1 MASNDILIHILDIQ
15 SRDVKVE
22 QEDNERRIVFE
33 EAPYDD
39 EDEPRPKKSHAD
51 AKELLIHVFGATNDG
66 KRVRIDVEGFRPTLY
81 LLLPEVK
88 TVAAV
93 SAIRAYLTTQGIPL
107 SVLTLKTIHRKKFYG
122 FTANKLFPFLEITTP
137 SLGLWRSI
145 KNLFL
150 NDQSEPAT
158 KKALGEPFK
167 RGQVVEVYEA
177 NLDPMLRFL
186 HVQGLNSCGWAV
198 VKDAMELVEDL
209 EADTWILTTPYSDV
223 LPATS
228 KTSAPFEIAS
238 WDIECFSITGD
249 FPVPTKSEE
258 AIQEMLKDLSG
269 TDILDKFD
277 KGGLGQLRAKKTR
290 ADLVAAVSK
299 SKIPDLTNII
309 DFGDPVIQ
317 IGTTLT
323 RDSKTLDR
331 HLFVWPSCDPIED
344 ITVHVFK
351 DEQGM
356 IEGWFEWLVEVNP
369 DILIGYNVFGF
380 DERYLWG
387 RADELGL
394 TGPRSPV
401 HGLNRLLDTGAEVK
415 CEEKR
420 LSSSAMGDNFL
431 YIMTTQGRLQID
443 LFHYIKRNNAS
454 LPSYKLDEVTKYYL
468 SGKLK
473 KAEKVG
479 SDLRLTL
486 SGSIKD
492 LRVGRAVC
500 LLEDTGESLTDKM
513 VIKSVDGPVVV
524 VDWPLR
530 EGGSSWKP
538 KGSRNESLSNS
549 SMDEF
554 DNGEVLEESELP
566 LAIKWVVVKDD
577 VSPADIFR
585 LHRGSAADRAIV
597 GKYCLQDCDLV
608 IELYRNLEVFNN
620 SLSMANVCCVPIG
633 YIFTRGQGIKAE
645 SLMFRACR
653 QKDILIPVLPA
664 PKQAGEEQDSYEGAI
679 VFDPIPGF
687 YSKAPIGVADFASLY
702 PSSMESENISHDS
715 LVWTKDYDS
724 SGNLMAVVFGSDEY
738 DGMEGYGYTD
748 IEFDLLRKDPEDKR
762 KHYAKIKA
770 GTRICRYAQPL
781 DGSKATV
788 PDIIRGLLATRKA
801 KRKEKAKETDPAR
814 QALLEAEQLAYKL
827 TANSLYGQLGSGT
840 FKVRLQHLAAS
851 ITAYGRKQ
859 IMFANDVI
867 KHFYGPEAKNP
878 KGVANVMYGDTDSLF
893 IEFTVLDSSGQP
905 LKGREA
911 RQAVMDLTAE
921 AGHLV
926 TKALKAPHDFEFD
939 KIFDPMLMFSKKRYA
954 GLMYEENAD
963 DYVTKYMGIALKRRD
978 NAPIVKTIFGSSM
991 RKLLME
997 RDVVGATRLVQDSCM
1012 DLVNGKVKLGQ
1023 LTITKSLRADYAD
1036 ASRIAHKALADR
1048 MAERDPGSAPS
1059 SGDRIPYIYVRPP
1072 PGSAAAKLQGDRI
1085 EAPSWIKAHNLVPD
1099 YEFYVTNQLQNPIS
1113 QMFGLLLDE
1122 MPGSDDLS
1130 RVTMP
1135 DPSET
1140 DKYLRWCE
1148 EAAADLLFNKALQVC
1163 NKQHKSAF
1171 ISTFFN
1177 VKSGTVTKSSTSK
1190 QMISS
1195 MSKQSKQQTMNNYM
1209 IDSFLVNKIN
1219 QKKAAERRAATAL
1232 ATALAKEAEE
1242 AKEEKTDIVMEIT
1255 KPKRSRKKNINEI
1268 VANN

>member
-1 MASNDILIHILDIQ
+1 
-15 SRDVKVE
+15 
-22 QEDNERRIVFE
+22 
-33 EAPYDD
+33 
-39 EDEPRPKKSHAD
+39 
-51 AKELLIHVFGATNDG
+51 
-66 KRVRIDVEGFRPTLY
+66 
-81 LLLPEVK
+81 
-88 TVAAV
+88 
-93 SAIRAYLTTQGIPL
+93 
-107 SVLTLKTIHRKKFYG
+107 
-122 FTANKLFPFLEITTP
+122 
-137 SLGLWRSI
+137 
-145 KNLFL
+145 
-150 NDQSEPAT
+150 
-158 KKALGEPFK
+158 
-167 RGQVVEVYEA
+167 
-177 NLDPMLRFL
+177 
-186 HVQGLNSCGWAV
+186 
-198 VKDAMELVEDL
+198 
-209 EADTWILTTPYSDV
+209 
-223 LPATS
+223 
-228 KTSAPFEIAS
+228 
-238 WDIECFSITGD
+238 
-249 FPVPTKSEE
+249 
-258 AIQEMLKDLSG
+258 
-269 TDILDKFD
+269 
-277 KGGLGQLRAKKTR
+277 
-290 ADLVAAVSK
+290 
-299 SKIPDLTNII
+299 
-309 DFGDPVIQ
+309 
-317 IGTTLT
+317 
-323 RDSKTLDR
+323 
-331 HLFVWPSCDPIED
+331 
-344 ITVHVFK
+344 
-351 DEQGM
+351 
-356 IEGWFEWLVEVNP
+356 
-369 DILIGYNVFGF
+369 
-380 DERYLWG
+380 
-387 RADELGL
+387 
-394 TGPRSPV
+394 
-401 HGLNRLLDTGAEVK
+401 
-415 CEEKR
+415 
-420 LSSSAMGDNFL
+420 
-431 YIMTTQGRLQID
+431 
-443 LFHYIKRNNAS
+443 
-454 LPSYKLDEVTKYYL
+454 
-468 SGKLK
+468 
-473 KAEKVG
+473 
-479 SDLRLTL
+479 
-486 SGSIKD
+486 
-492 LRVGRAVC
+492 
-500 LLEDTGESLTDKM
+500 
-513 VIKSVDGPVVV
+513 
-524 VDWPLR
+524 
-530 EGGSSWKP
+530 
-538 KGSRNESLSNS
+538 
-549 SMDEF
+549 
-554 DNGEVLEESELP
+554 
-566 LAIKWVVVKDD
+566 
-577 VSPADIFR
+577 
-585 LHRGSAADRAIV
+585 
-597 GKYCLQDCDLV
+597 
-608 IELYRNLEVFNN
+608 
-620 SLSMANVCCVPIG
+620 
-633 YIFTRGQGIKAE
+633 
-645 SLMFRACR
+645 
-653 QKDILIPVLPA
+653 
-664 PKQAGEEQDSYEGAI
+664 
-679 VFDPIPGF
+679 
-687 YSKAPIGVADFASLY
+687 
-702 PSSMESENISHDS
+702 MESENISHDS

-911 RQAVMDLTAE
+911 RQAVIDLTAE

-926 TKALKAPHDFEFD
+926 TKALKPPHDFEFD

-997 RDVVGATRLVQDSCM
+997 RDVIGATRLVQDSCM

-1148 EAAADLLFNKALQVC
+1148 EAAADLLFSKSLQVC

-1190 QMISS
+1190 PMISS
-1195 MSKQSKQQTMNNYM
+1195 MSKQSKQQTLNNYM

-1219 QKKAAERRAATAL
+1219 QKKAAERRAAI
-1232 ATALAKEAEE
+1232 ALAKAEAE
-1242 AKEEKTDIVMEIT
+1242 AKTTEEEKIDIVMEAA

>member
-1 MASNDILIHILDIQ
+1 MPKFDSIVSTSVAVTMDSNDILIHILDIQ

-22 QEDNERRIVFE
+22 NEEDGNKRLVFE
-33 EAPYDD
+33 HEDDD
-39 EDEPRPKKSHAD
+39 EEGPRPKKSHAD
-51 AKELLIHVFGATNDG
+51 SKELLIHVFGATIDG

-81 LLLPEVK
+81 LLLPETK

-107 SVLTLKTIHRKKFYG
+107 SALTLKTIHRKKFYG

-137 SLGLWRSI
+137 SQGLWRSI

-158 KKALGEPFK
+158 RKPLGEPFK

-249 FPVPTKSEE
+249 FPVPTKSDE

-269 TDILDKFD
+269 TDILDRFD
-277 KGGLGQLRAKKTR
+277 KGGLGQLRAKRTR
-290 ADLVAAVSK
+290 EDLVAALSK

-323 RDSKTLDR
+323 RDSVTLDR
-331 HLFVWPSCDPIED
+331 HLFVWPSCDPIDD

-351 DEQGM
+351 DEKGM
-356 IEGWFEWLVEVNP
+356 IEGWFEWLVEVDP

-443 LFHYIKRNNAS
+443 LFHYIKRNNTS
-454 LPSYKLDEVTKYYL
+454 LPSYKLDEVTKHYL

-492 LRVGRAVC
+492 LRVGRALC

-524 VDWPLR
+524 VGWPLR
-530 EGGSSWKP
+530 E
-538 KGSRNESLSNS
+538 
-549 SMDEF
+549 D
-554 DNGEVLEESELP
+554 GEVLEEDELKF
-566 LAIKWVVVKDD
+566 AIKWVVVKDD
-577 VSPADIFR
+577 VSPQDIFR

-608 IELYRNLEVFNN
+608 IELYKNQEVFNN
-620 SLSMANVCCVPIG
+620 CLSMANVCCVPIG

-653 QKDILIPVLPA
+653 QKDILIPVLPQ

-702 PSSMESENISHDS
+702 PSSIESENISHDS
-715 LVWTKDYDS
+715 LVWTKDYDG

-738 DGMEGYGYTD
+738 DGLEGYGYTD

-781 DGSKATV
+781 DGSKSTV
-788 PDIIRGLLATRKA
+788 PDIIRGLLAARKA

-867 KHFYGPEAKNP
+867 KHFYGPGKNP

-911 RQAVMDLTAE
+911 RQAVIDLTAE

-926 TKALKAPHDFEFD
+926 TKALKPPHDFEFD

-997 RDVVGATRLVQDSCM
+997 RDVIGATRLVQDSCM

-1059 SGDRIPYIYVRPP
+1059 SGDRIPYVYVRPS

-1085 EAPSWIKAHNLVPD
+1085 EAPSWIKAHNLIPD

-1148 EAAADLLFNKALQVC
+1148 EAAADLLFSKALQTC

-1171 ISTFFN
+1171 MSAFFN
-1177 VKSGTVTKSSTSK
+1177 VKGGTVTKSNNSK
-1190 QMISS
+1190 PMISP
-1195 MSKQSKQQTMNNYM
+1195 MSKQAKQQTLNNYM
-1209 IDSFLVNKIN
+1209 IDSFLVTKIN

-1232 ATALAKEAEE
+1232 AKAEAEE
-1242 AKEEKTDIVMEIT
+1242 KGTEEKIDIVME
-1255 KPKRSRKKNINEI
+1255 KPKRTRKKNINEI